1 MKDYNEIIDLL
12 EANLSKEA
20 KQYLINNDVQEDF
33 YSRFYNSM
41 VCKTK
46 QTIIKN
52 AKKVTVHDLEDI
64 YC

>member
-1 MKDYNEIIDLL
+1 MKDYNGIIDLL
-12 EANLSKEA
+12 EANLSREA
-20 KQYLINNDVQEDF
+20 KQYLIDNDVQEDF

-52 AKKVTVHDLEDI
+52 AKKVTVYDLEDI